1 MPLETL
7 DRIPARALAVAA
19 HPDDAELFAGATL
32 AKWAA
37 GGCLVTLAICT
48 NGGAGTV
55 DRDASRSHVA
65 DIRAAEQRAAAKVLG
80 IANLVLLDYADGAL
94 EDTTAFRGDIVRL
107 IREYRP
113 HTVLTHDP
121 YRPGA
126 LDHRD
131 HRITGT
137 VVRDAVYPF
146 ARDALHYP
154 EHIAAGLEPHKVSEV
169 LLWETETPNCIVDVS
184 GFVEVQGHALACHH
198 SQLAGLPCGEH
209 PYQWLETRS
218 RRAAEGTGLASGE
231 RFRRLIAPA

>member
-1 MPLETL
+1 METL
-7 DRIPARALAVAA
+7 DRIPASALAVAA

-37 GGCLVTLAICT
+37 NGCVVTVAICT
-48 NGGAGTV
+48 DGGAGTL
-55 DRDASRSHVA
+55 DREASRAHVA
-65 DIRAAEQRAAAKVLG
+65 GIRAAEQRAAAKALG
-80 IANLVLLDYADGAL
+80 IANLVLLDFADGAL
-94 EDTTAFRGDIVRL
+94 EDTHTFRGEIVGL
-107 IREYRP
+107 IRKYRP

-137 VVRDAVYPF
+137 VVRDSVYPF

-154 EHIAAGLEPHKVSEV
+154 KQIAAGLAPHKVSEV
-169 LLWETETPNCIVDVS
+169 LLWEADEPNCIVDVS
-184 GFVEVQGHALACHH
+184 GFVEVQGEALACHS

-209 PYQWLETRS
+209 PYQWLEARA
-218 RRAAEGTGLASGE
+218 RRAAKGCGFACGE
-231 RFRRLIAPA
+231 RFRRLVAPA